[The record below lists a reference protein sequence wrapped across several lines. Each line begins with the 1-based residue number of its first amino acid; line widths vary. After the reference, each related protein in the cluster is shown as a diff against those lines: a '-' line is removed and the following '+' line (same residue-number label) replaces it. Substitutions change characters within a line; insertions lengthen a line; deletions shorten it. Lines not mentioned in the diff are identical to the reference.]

1 MPGGFSEILVASQNC
16 EEDGWGGSSGKT
28 YHSNFER
35 NMPGVVRGRVGV
47 GVKGGGERGV
57 TAASTNLTRK
67 RLPLLY
73 TVRHVPRT
81 RTLMA
86 MRFVRLYV
94 VLLVTRLVM
103 VVQRRLIRTMTDPAR
118 AATFRMRPL

>member
-1 MPGGFSEILVASQNC
+1 
-16 EEDGWGGSSGKT
+16 
-28 YHSNFER
+28 
-35 NMPGVVRGRVGV
+35 
-47 GVKGGGERGV
+47 
-57 TAASTNLTRK
+57 
-67 RLPLLY
+67 
-73 TVRHVPRT
+73 
-81 RTLMA
+81 MA